1 MSKVTK
7 MIVVRI
13 PEDLYDEVTRV
24 SDDREIPFREGLKV
38 VLRAGVSRVRALDR
52 HAVAK
57 AAKAKAS
64 KKKRR

>member
-7 MIVVRI
+7 MIIVRI
-13 PEDLYDEVTRV
+13 PEDLHNEVTRV

-52 HAVAK
+52 HAVN
-57 AAKAKAS
+57 KAS
-64 KKKRR
+64 KAKKKSRRK

>member
-13 PEDLYDEVTRV
+13 PEDLHDVVTRV

-64 KKKRR
+64 KKRRK

>member
-7 MIVVRI
+7 MIIVRI
-13 PEDLYDEVTRV
+13 PEDLHNEVTRV

-52 HAVAK
+52 HAVN
-57 AAKAKAS
+57 KAS
-64 KKKRR
+64 KSRRK